1 MSNVFE
7 EIAGLDKLIHEPA
20 RLAILTILSTVESAD
35 FLALQRLTGLT
46 SGNLSVHL
54 SKLAEAKLISD
65 DKRIVGRRTRTLVRI
80 TSTGRKALEKHWSQL
95 ETFRASVKKTK
106 RDGKL
111 DGGDV

>member
-20 RLAILTILSTVESAD
+20 RLAIMTILSTSQSAD

-54 SKLAEAKLISD
+54 SKLAEGELITYE
-65 DKRIVGRRTRTLVRI
+65 KQFVEKKPKTQIKI
-80 TSTGRKALEKHWSQL
+80 TQKGQQVLEKHWLQL
-95 ETFRASVKKTK
+95 ENFRANVEKWKPE
-106 RDGKL
+106 
-111 DGGDV
+111 

>member
-20 RLAILTILSTVESAD
+20 RLAILTILSSSQSAD

-54 SKLAEAKLISD
+54 SKLAEGELITYEKQFV
-65 DKRIVGRRTRTLVRI
+65 DKKPKTQVKI
-80 TSTGRKALEKHWSQL
+80 TQKGAEALEKHWLQL
-95 ETFRASVKKTK
+95 ENFRANVQ
-106 RDGKL
+106 KL
-111 DGGDV
+111 KPE

>member
-20 RLAILTILSTVESAD
+20 RLAIMTILSTSQSAD

-54 SKLAEAKLISD
+54 SKLAEGELITYEKQFVD
-65 DKRIVGRRTRTLVRI
+65 RKPKTQIKI
-80 TSTGRKALEKHWSQL
+80 TKNGQQALEKHWLQL
-95 ETFRASVKKTK
+95 ENFRANV
-106 RDGKL
+106 GKIKPE
-111 DGGDV
+111 

>member
-1 MSNVFE
+1 MNNVFE

-54 SKLAEAKLISD
+54 SKLVDGRLIAY
-65 DKRIVGRRTRTLVRI
+65 DKRIVGKKTKTQVRI
-80 TSTGRKALEKHWSQL
+80 TAAGQKALEKHWSQL
-95 ETFRASVKKTK
+95 ETFRASVKRSKP
-106 RDGKL
+106 G
-111 DGGDV
+111 

>member
-20 RLAILTILSTVESAD
+20 RLAIMTILSNSESAD

-54 SKLAEAKLISD
+54 SKLAEGELITY
-65 DKRIVGRRTRTLVRI
+65 DKQFIDKKPKTQIRI
-80 TSTGRKALEKHWSQL
+80 TEKGQQALEKHWLQL
-95 ETFRASVKKTK
+95 ENFRANVQ
-106 RDGKL
+106 KL
-111 DGGDV
+111 KPE

>member
-20 RLAILTILSTVESAD
+20 RLSIMAILSTSQSVD

-54 SKLAEAKLISD
+54 SKLVEGELITYEKQFVG
-65 DKRIVGRRTRTLVRI
+65 KRPKTQIKI
-80 TSTGRKALEKHWSQL
+80 TKKGQLALEKHWIQL
-95 ETFRASVKKTK
+95 ENFRTTVKKS
-106 RDGKL
+106 KL
-111 DGGDV
+111 E

>member
-20 RLAILTILSTVESAD
+20 RLAIMTILATSQSAD

-54 SKLAEAKLISD
+54 SKLAEGELIIFEKQFV
-65 DKRIVGRRTRTLVRI
+65 DKRPKTQVKI
-80 TSTGRKALEKHWSQL
+80 TTKGQHELERHWQQL
-95 ETFRASVKKTK
+95 ENLRA
-106 RDGKL
+106 
-111 DGGDV
+111 DVQKWKPE

>member
-20 RLAILTILSTVESAD
+20 RLAIMTILSTSQSAD

-54 SKLAEAKLISD
+54 SKLVEAELITYD
-65 DKRIVGRRTRTLVRI
+65 QKFVGKKPKTQVKI
-80 TSTGRKALEKHWSQL
+80 TQKGQQALEKHWSQL
-95 ETFRASVKKTK
+95 ENFRA
-106 RDGKL
+106 DLQKL
-111 DGGDV
+111 KPE

>member
-20 RLAILTILSTVESAD
+20 RLAIMTILSTVESAD

-54 SKLAEAKLISD
+54 SKLVEGKLISY
-65 DKRIVGRRTRTLVRI
+65 DKKIVGKKTKTQIKI
-80 TSTGRKALEKHWSQL
+80 TAKGQQALEKHWLQL
-95 ETFRASVKKTK
+95 ETFRVNVQKSKPE
-106 RDGKL
+106 
-111 DGGDV
+111 